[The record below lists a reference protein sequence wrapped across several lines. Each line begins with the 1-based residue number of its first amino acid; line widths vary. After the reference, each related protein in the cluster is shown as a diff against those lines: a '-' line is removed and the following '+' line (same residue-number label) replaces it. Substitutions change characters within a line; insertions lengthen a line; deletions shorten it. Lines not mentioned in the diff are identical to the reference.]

1 MKKLNSKEVDELLWN
16 VGKIQEQYYQNVMDC
31 IEEFVTD
38 EEEREDE
45 DMYDT
50 IAEVEAEW
58 FSFATGDGGD
68 DRRETAKQ
76 WLIHEGYMD
85 AD

>member
-38 EEEREDE
+38 EEERENE
-45 DMYDT
+45 DIYDDVS
-50 IAEVEAEW
+50 ELEAAW
-58 FSFATGDGGD
+58 FSFATGDGGID
-68 DRRETAKQ
+68 KQEEAKR
-76 WLIHEGYMD
+76 WLIEHDYMEE
-85 AD
+85 